1 MKMISLPV
9 RLGLVFGVLAL
20 CQAKGEDLNLLADNA
35 SGQEGSSETIT
46 LNQGDTAKLLYGS
59 PGFNAKLRCE
69 IGTKS
74 FELYC
79 FKAGTTWEVNQVVIA
94 GPATI
99 TLKSGGSGNGASS
112 GFVTLGITR
121 VGLASG
127 PTSIPQEAGS
137 TFDVILES
145 SSDLVNWLAVNPGEY
160 SGTEARRFFRTR
172 IVKKEQP

>member
-1 MKMISLPV
+1 MISLPV
-9 RLGLVFGVLAL
+9 RLGLVLGVLAL
-20 CQAKGEDLNLLADNA
+20 CRAKGEDLNLLAENT
-35 SGQEGSSETIT
+35 SGQEGFSETIT
-46 LNQGDTAKLLYGS
+46 LGQGESAKLLYGT
-59 PGFNAKLRCE
+59 PGFNPKLQCV
-69 IGTKS
+69 IGSKT
-74 FELYC
+74 FELSC
-79 FKAGTTWEVNQVVIA
+79 FKGGTNWEIDPIVIA

-99 TLKSGGSGNGASS
+99 TLKSGGVGQSASS

-172 IVKKEQP
+172 IVKKDPP

>member
-1 MKMISLPV
+1 MISLPV

-20 CQAKGEDLNLLADNA
+20 CGVKGEDLNLLAENA
-35 SGQEGSSETIT
+35 SGQEGVSETIT
-46 LNQGDTAKLLYGS
+46 LGQGESAKLLYGS
-59 PGFNAKLRCE
+59 PGFNAKLHCV
-69 IGTKS
+69 IGPKT
-74 FELYC
+74 FELSC
-79 FKAGTTWEVNQVVIA
+79 FKAGTWDINPLVIA

-99 TLKSGGSGNGASS
+99 KLKSGGFSSAAGS
-112 GFVTLGITR
+112 GFVTLGIKR

-127 PTSIPQEAGS
+127 HTSIPQEEGS

-172 IVKKEQP
+172 IVRKETP

>member
-20 CQAKGEDLNLLADNA
+20 CRAKGEDLNLLAENA
-35 SGQEGSSETIT
+35 AGQEGLSETIT
-46 LNQGDTAKLLYGS
+46 LDQGESAKLLYGS
-59 PGFNAKLRCE
+59 PGFNARLRCV
-69 IGTKS
+69 IATKT
-74 FELYC
+74 FELSC
-79 FKAGTTWEVNQVVIA
+79 FKGGTWDINPLVIA

-99 TLKSGGSGNGASS
+99 TLTSGGVGNSAAS

>member
-1 MKMISLPV
+1 MISLPV
-9 RLGLVFGVLAL
+9 RLGLVLGVLAL
-20 CQAKGEDLNLLADNA
+20 CRAKGEDLNLLAENA

-46 LNQGDTAKLLYGS
+46 LGQGESAKLLSGT
-59 PGFNAKLRCE
+59 PGFYARLQCV
-69 IGTKS
+69 IGSKT
-74 FELYC
+74 FELSC
-79 FKAGTTWEVNQVVIA
+79 FKGGTWDINPLVIA
-94 GPATI
+94 GPATV
-99 TLKSGGSGNGASS
+99 TLKSGGVGQGASS

-172 IVKKEQP
+172 IVKKDPP